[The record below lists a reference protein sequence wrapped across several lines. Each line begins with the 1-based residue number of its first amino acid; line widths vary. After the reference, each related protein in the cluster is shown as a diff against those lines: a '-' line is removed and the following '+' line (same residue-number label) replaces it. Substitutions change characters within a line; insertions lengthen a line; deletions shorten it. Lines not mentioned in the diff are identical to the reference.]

1 MLTAPVWF
9 WWFWRGLLKCAY
21 SPPSPQGIWSTSGIH
36 QIGKDFLISLH
47 KQEIKGL
54 GYVPGGVLELCFER
68 SKEQKTYQIQSTFQ
82 HLQGNHLQ
90 KKLLFQPLL
99 LQVLCG
105 VYRDLPTR
113 LGPFRVEWLGIIL
126 DKVVATHVDQVQDF

>member
-1 MLTAPVWF
+1 MFQGVCWNFALNDP
-9 WWFWRGLLKCAY
+9 KIKIKY
-21 SPPSPQGIWSTSGIH
+21 SP
-36 QIGKDFLISLH
+36 H
-47 KQEIKGL
+47 K
-54 GYVPGGVLELCFER
+54 
-68 SKEQKTYQIQSTFQ
+68 

-105 VYRDLPTR
+105 VYRMSTECMVRDLPTR

-126 DKVVATHVDQVQDF
+126 DKEVATHVDQVQDF